1 MLWQISRSPGL
12 LFSIFA
18 GVVCIVDFQP
28 RHSRESERERSH
40 LGVLAAFKEGRDAHE
55 TDVIVPHHSIL
66 AIIAWDFERVL
77 KHYVGMKLAA
87 VFLRECRNSS
97 NLYEPS
103 KLSLPVFSKN
113 DFFSLL

>member
-28 RHSRESERERSH
+28 RHNQEFEGEGSN
-40 LGVLAAFKEGRDAHE
+40 LGVLAAFEEGRDAHE
-55 TDVIVPHHSIL
+55 TDVVVPHHSIL
-66 AIIAWDFERVL
+66 AIIAWNFEGVL
-77 KHYVGMKLAA
+77 KHYVGIKLAA

-97 NLYEPS
+97 KPHAPS